1 MRVAIACDHAGFA
14 LKATVARVV
23 SERGHQVLNLGTDS
37 ADVPVDYPEMAE
49 AVGRALQQEEAD
61 RGILICGSGVGTAI
75 AANKMSG
82 VRASVCHDIYSA
94 CQGVEHDD
102 MNVLCLG
109 ARIIGPALAEP
120 LVQGF
125 LEARFD
131 PQERHVRR
139 LEKVKRLERGEQ
151 SRDR

>member
-23 SERGHQVLNLGTDS
+23 SERGHQVLNLGPDS
-37 ADVPVDYPEMAE
+37 ADVPVDYPDMAE
-49 AVGRALQQEEAD
+49 AVGRALQREEAD
-61 RGILICGSGVGTAI
+61 RGILICGSGVGNSI
-75 AANKMSG
+75 AANKMKG
-82 VRASVCHDIYSA
+82 IRASVCHDVYSA
-94 CQGVEHDD
+94 VQGVEHND

-120 LVQGF
+120 LVRGF

-131 PQERHVRR
+131 PQERYVRR
-139 LEKVKRLERGEQ
+139 LDKVRKLERAGEP
-151 SRDR
+151 